1 LSGHNKMKIVL
12 IGAGNVATHLG
23 KKLVEVGEEVVQV
36 YSRSLS
42 NASELATTLGARPH
56 DDLYGLTAHADLYI
70 IAVSDDAIAEVVK
83 KLGHLPLEDKLVVH
97 TSGATPSKL
106 FEAALS
112 LERTG
117 VFYPLQTF
125 TKGRQLDFSEI
136 PICIFASQP
145 ADLEVLEALA
155 RKLSSH
161 VYQVNDA
168 QRAWLHLAAVFVN
181 NFTNHLFEIGHSTL
195 KKQQLPFEMLL
206 PLIRETVAKLDG
218 SAPKLK
224 QTGPAVR
231 NDWTTTERHLTQL
244 NGRGDLQ
251 DIYRILTKHI
261 KRTHE
266 DNWKH

>member
-1 LSGHNKMKIVL
+1 MKIVL

-23 KKLVEVGEEVVQV
+23 RKLVEVGEEVVQV
-36 YSRSLS
+36 FSRNLD
-42 NASELATTLGARPH
+42 NATELATALGARPF
-56 DDLYGLTAHADLYI
+56 DDIYGLTARADLYI
-70 IAVSDDAIAEVVK
+70 IAVSDDAIEEVVK
-83 KLGHLPLEDKLVVH
+83 KLGHLPLGEKLVVH
-97 TSGATPSKL
+97 TSGATPSKV
-106 FEAALS
+106 FEATPA

-125 TKGRQLDFSEI
+125 TKGKETDFSEV
-136 PICIFASQP
+136 PICVFASQS
-145 ADLEVLEALA
+145 ADLQLLEELA
-155 RKLSSH
+155 RKLSPH
-161 VYQVNDA
+161 VYTVNDA
-168 QRAWLHLAAVFVN
+168 QRAWLHIAAVFVN

-218 SAPKLK
+218 SSPKFK

-231 NDWTTTERHLTQL
+231 QDWNTTERHLTLL

-251 DIYRILTKHI
+251 EIYRMLTKHI
-261 KRTHE
+261 KRTHA